1 MKKILRKILNF
12 GELKRAAA
20 NCIFNR
26 IISSASGQSAV
37 KYFARADVL
46 YSPVQAKMVQ
56 NITNASGEYRHIIQ
70 RKKQEKDQVSK
81 ELTINTQNP
90 PSKRTAMDMISHLA
104 KRQRQD
110 HVEKL
115 DSVQTG
121 GNKE

>member
-1 MKKILRKILNF
+1 M
-12 GELKRAAA
+12 
-20 NCIFNR
+20 
-26 IISSASGQSAV
+26 

-81 ELTINTQNP
+81 ELTINTQKP

-110 HVEKL
+110 HVDKL

-121 GNKE
+121 GNK